1 MRINKRRHPAGWIS
15 LLAVFTVSIFMM
27 ALMLFAYERAINSQA
42 VLADIQT
49 QTDYRE
55 KEETILRSIVA
66 ITPNR
71 AIRSMQDGSFSEK
84 DQKVNPLS
92 FRNIFADALVQSNA
106 RQSISNGLR
115 TQLNIPNSF
124 SGNSGDSGL
133 GNISKMFKSISGN
146 NGFVTGGLNRNLG
159 NGFPPAL
166 NSIGSVANDDYYPV
180 LTGNKIYGGYAS
192 GRVGLSTTTYQD
204 FNIVPYPSI
213 NFGYSKPGEP
223 FVAKRNWWAFTMD
236 LSDHDD
242 GTTKLARF
250 KREFVL
256 SIYEIPSQLPVS
268 ASSFMAIGK
277 HANGDSWENVT
288 IDGNIF
294 AGKAIV
300 EGETSLS
307 GLASRRGFELSADTT
322 VGGKSFNG
330 NPFAP
335 GVRENYRLTEGD
347 FFPVSLASESG
358 KAAFVPINRGADY
371 FDRYA
376 HFNES
381 VTVSPTSWNN
391 YSVGALQCAMRL
403 DIVQA
408 VSASDPTPAK
418 MKFSYMKNGV
428 RTNMDYQLAGG
439 VATDLQAGFTISVGE
454 NNTATFDEPVDVA
467 YGENG
472 KYFYKRNVSGPIRF
486 DNQTFGDPI
495 VGTYKHGWW
504 RPLAPFEIKNL
515 PSGQVCVAIYPRRL
529 KSFLATIGADGP
541 AVNHSIAINIDYPGS
556 STLTKPSIPCTD
568 LDYGVILQECDDM
581 RGFTKGFSLVTNLR
595 LYIGDDFNVFSTT
608 APGGFVP
615 AGGKPF
621 YPPCSLFS
629 PEKRY
634 GVDFDPFA
642 VELTG
647 QIGSVA
653 SENAATPVRP
663 MDATGV
669 TGTSMTSNR
678 IRINLSPISH
688 PVELPPVVMMN
699 WLILLEEKRREFNNY

>member
-1 MRINKRRHPAGWIS
+1 M
-15 LLAVFTVSIFMM
+15 LT
-27 ALMLFAYERAINSQA
+27 LMLFAYERAINSQA
-42 VLADIQT
+42 VLADIQA

-71 AIRSMQDGSFSEK
+71 AIRAMQDGSSS
-84 DQKVNPLS
+84 DSNQTTNPLS

-106 RQSISNGLR
+106 RQSISSGLR
-115 TQLNIPNSF
+115 TQLNIPVSF
-124 SGNSGDSGL
+124 SGNSGDASL
-133 GNISKMFKSISGN
+133 NNISRMFKSVLGN
-146 NGFVTGGLNRNLG
+146 TGFVTGGLNRDLG

-166 NSIGSVANDDYYPV
+166 NSNSSISNDDLYPV
-180 LTGNKIYGGYAS
+180 LTKNKFYGGYAS
-192 GRVGLSTTTYQD
+192 GRVGLSTTRYQD
-204 FNIVPYPSI
+204 FNIIPYPSI

-236 LSDHDD
+236 LADHDD
-242 GTTKLARF
+242 NVTKLARF
-250 KREFVL
+250 KRQFVL

-277 HANGDSWENVT
+277 HANGDAWENVT

-300 EGETSLS
+300 EGETAIP

-322 VGGKSFNG
+322 VDGKSFNG
-330 NPFAP
+330 NPFTP
-335 GVRENYRLTEGD
+335 GVRETFRLTEGD

-376 HFNES
+376 HYNES
-381 VTVSPTSWNN
+381 ATISPTTWND
-391 YSVGALQCAMRL
+391 YSIGALQCAMRL

-408 VSASDPTPAK
+408 TSAADRTPAK
-418 MKFSYMKNGV
+418 MKFSYIKNGV

-439 VATDLQAGFTISVGE
+439 VATALQAGFTISVGE
-454 NNTATFDEPVDVA
+454 NNSTTFDEPVDVA
-467 YGENG
+467 YGANE
-472 KYFYKRNVSGPIRF
+472 KYYYKRNVSGPIRF

-495 VGTYKHGWW
+495 VGTYKYGWW

-515 PSGQVCVAIYPRRL
+515 PSGQICVAVYPRRL
-529 KSFLATIGADGP
+529 QSFLTTIGADGP
-541 AVNHSIAINIDYPGS
+541 EVNNSIAINVDYPGGAHLS
-556 STLTKPSIPCTD
+556 KPSIPCTEN
-568 LDYGVILQECDDM
+568 DYGVILQECDDL

-608 APGGFVP
+608 APDGFVP
-615 AGGKPF
+615 ADGKPF

-653 SENAATPVRP
+653 SDTASTPVRP

-699 WLILLEEKRREFNNY
+699 WLILLEEKRKEFDNY